1 MNLLYLSL
9 FLMFT
14 LLEMSAYTTG
24 EDSSRSFLFETYS
37 AIATFQE
44 AASQLLS
51 LFNVPPFLT
60 HCDFITK
67 AFLFG
72 YTA

>member
-1 MNLLYLSL
+1 VNLLYLPT
-9 FLMFT
+9 FLMHILF
-14 LLEMSAYTTG
+14 EMSPHNTV

-37 AIATFQE
+37 AIATFQA

-51 LFNVPPFLT
+51 SFNIPPFLT
-60 HCDFITK
+60 HYDIITK

>member
-1 MNLLYLSL
+1 VKLLYLPV
-9 FLMFT
+9 FLMLI
-14 LLEMSAYTTG
+14 LLEMSPHTTG
-24 EDSSRSFLFETYS
+24 EDSSRSFLFETYA
-37 AIATFQE
+37 AIGTFQA

-51 LFNVPPFLT
+51 PFNVSPFLT
-60 HCDFITK
+60 HCDIITK